1 MTTHAE
7 TALTLFAMAREET
20 LGRRI
25 ARIRKAR
32 GLTQTELARR
42 LGKIQAVVSD
52 YESDRRR
59 IHAEMIVRI
68 AQVLSVSTDELLGSK
83 AQKSAGNSGEI
94 SLRLA
99 RRINKL
105 SELPRARQKF
115 VLQTLDALLKG
126 ASS

>member
-1 MTTHAE
+1 MTACAE

-20 LGRRI
+20 LGSRI
-25 ARIRKAR
+25 ARFRKAR

-68 AQVLSVSTDELLGSK
+68 AEVLSVSTDELLGTR
-83 AQKSAGNSGEI
+83 AQKGAANAGEI
-94 SLRLA
+94 SLRFA

-105 SELPRARQKF
+105 SELPPARQKL